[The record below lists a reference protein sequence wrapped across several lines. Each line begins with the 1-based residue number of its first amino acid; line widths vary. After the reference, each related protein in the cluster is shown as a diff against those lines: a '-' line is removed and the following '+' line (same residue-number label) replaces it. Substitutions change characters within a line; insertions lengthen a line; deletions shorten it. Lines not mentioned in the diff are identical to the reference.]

1 MCHIKYNNIEEYD
14 SNQQEDYISLPDY
27 ETAYNWFRSFDF
39 IEDFFIRKK
48 EDSSDDIYELVL
60 KIKSLEGENYYKK
73 KLIGVIKEGKNELL
87 KKLCDFV
94 YYYTKIK
101 K

>member
-1 MCHIKYNNIEEYD
+1 MRLLII
-14 SNQQEDYISLPDY
+14 
-27 ETAYNWFRSFDF
+27 WFRSFDF

-60 KIKSLEGENYYKK
+60 KIKSLEEENYYKK
-73 KLIGVIKEGKNELL
+73 KLIVGIKEVKNELL
-87 KKLCDFV
+87 KELCDFV

-101 K
+101 KDSVKGHAFYVSKVTEDKKSKYQSG